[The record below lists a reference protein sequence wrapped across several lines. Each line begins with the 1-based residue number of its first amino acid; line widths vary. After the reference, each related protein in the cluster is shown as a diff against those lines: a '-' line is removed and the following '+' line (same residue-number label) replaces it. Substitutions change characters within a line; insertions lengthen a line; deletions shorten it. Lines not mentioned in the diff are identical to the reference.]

1 MKKKIILLILALI
14 ATVIVALF
22 VIQIVKYNRKLAP
35 IRSLPAVELQTL
47 DSLAYNT
54 NMLADTGKPSV
65 IVCFHPDCDFCGMEA
80 DELIKHYKDL
90 GDVNLLFVTF
100 ASKEETTA
108 FLEQHPLDAIPGANV
123 LLDPNLDFFIT
134 FDVDAPPMSFIYDRH
149 QKLVKRHKGT
159 VAVDQLKQYLAKC
172 HE

>member
-1 MKKKIILLILALI
+1 MKKKIILLTFTLI
-14 ATVIVALF
+14 ATTIVALF
-22 VIQIVKYNRKLAP
+22 VIQIVKYNRKLTP
-35 IRSLPAVELQTL
+35 IRSLPSVELLTL

-54 NMLADTGKPSV
+54 KMLANTGKPSI
-65 IVCFHPDCDFCGMEA
+65 IVCFHPECEFCGMEA

-108 FLEQHPLDAIPGANV
+108 FLEQHPLDAIPDANV

-134 FDVDAPPMSFIYDRH
+134 FDVEAPPMSFIYDRH

-159 VAVDQLKQYLAKC
+159 VAVDQLKQYLTKC

>member
-1 MKKKIILLILALI
+1 MKKIILLTLALI
-14 ATVIVALF
+14 ATAIVVLF
-22 VIQIVKYNRKLAP
+22 VIQIVKYNRQLAQ
-35 IRSLPAVELQTL
+35 IRSLPTVELLTL
-47 DSLAYNT
+47 DSLAYDT
-54 NMLADTGKPSV
+54 KMLADTRKPSV
-65 IVCFHPDCDFCGMEA
+65 IVCFHPDCNFCGMEA
-80 DELIKHYKDL
+80 DEFIKHYKDL

-108 FLEQHPLDAIPGANV
+108 FLEQHPLDAIPNANV

-134 FDVDAPPMSFIYDRH
+134 FDVEAPPMSFIYDCN

-172 HE
+172 YE

>member
-1 MKKKIILLILALI
+1 MKKKIILLTFTLI
-14 ATVIVALF
+14 ATTIVALF
-22 VIQIVKYNRKLAP
+22 VIQIVKYNRKLTP
-35 IRSLPAVELQTL
+35 IRSLPSVELLTL

-54 NMLADTGKPSV
+54 KMLANTGKPSI
-65 IVCFHPDCDFCGMEA
+65 IVCFHPECEFCGMEA

-108 FLEQHPLDAIPGANV
+108 FLDQHPHDAIPDANV
-123 LLDPNLDFFIT
+123 QLDPNLDFFIT
-134 FDVDAPPMSFIYDRH
+134 FDVEAPPMSFLYDRH

-159 VAVDQLKQYLAKC
+159 VAVDQLKQYLTKC

>member
-1 MKKKIILLILALI
+1 MKKKIILLTFTLI
-14 ATVIVALF
+14 ATTIVALF
-22 VIQIVKYNRKLAP
+22 VIQIVKYNRKLTP
-35 IRSLPAVELQTL
+35 IRSLPSVELLTL

-54 NMLADTGKPSV
+54 KMLANTGKPSI
-65 IVCFHPDCDFCGMEA
+65 IVCFHPECEFCGMEA
-80 DELIKHYKDL
+80 DELIKQYKDL

-108 FLEQHPLDAIPGANV
+108 FLEQHPLDAIPDANV

-134 FDVDAPPMSFIYDRH
+134 FDVEAPPMSFIYDRH

-159 VAVDQLKQYLAKC
+159 VAVDQLKQYLTKC

>member
-1 MKKKIILLILALI
+1 MKKKIILLTLALI
-14 ATVIVALF
+14 ATAIVALF

-35 IRSLPAVELQTL
+35 IRSLPKVELLTL

-54 NMLADTGKPSV
+54 KMLANTGKPSI
-65 IVCFHPDCDFCGMEA
+65 IVCFHPECDFCGMEA
-80 DELIKHYKDL
+80 DELIKHYNDL

-108 FLEQHPLDAIPGANV
+108 FLEQHPLDAIPNAKV
-123 LLDPNLDFFIT
+123 LLDTNFDFFIT
-134 FDVDAPPMSFIYDRH
+134 FDVESPPMSFIYDCN
-149 QKLVKRHKGT
+149 QQLVKRHKGT